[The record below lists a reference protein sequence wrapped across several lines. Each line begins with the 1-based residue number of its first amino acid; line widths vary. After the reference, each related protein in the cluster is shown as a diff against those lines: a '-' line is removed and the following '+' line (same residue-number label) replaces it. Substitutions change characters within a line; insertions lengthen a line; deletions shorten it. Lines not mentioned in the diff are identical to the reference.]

1 MTLHNDC
8 KLLNI
13 AFIRLFKKIA
23 EDLHLRKVILWL
35 SGKILTM
42 PGCKVGEY
50 NKTYIELNFAKKV
63 GYCFLVVGIGFG
75 ILLTTIK

>member
-8 KLLNI
+8 KQINT

-23 EDLHLRKVILWL
+23 EDFYLKKIVLWVN
-35 SGKILTM
+35 SKILTM
-42 PGCKVGEY
+42 SASKADEY
-50 NKTYIELNFAKKV
+50 NKTYIELSFAKKV